1 MKKVL
6 IELKEAVALNPVW
19 RLSSPINFSLCEGEN
34 ILVVGRNGAGKT
46 MLINT
51 ILGNYPLR
59 EGSRDYFF
67 DGYTSNHMYDNV
79 KYLAFNDNGSV
90 SDYYQQRWNSF
101 DQEDAV
107 MVDSVLADYGDKEY
121 LAQLLKVLNIEHVVG
136 KKLLSLSNGE
146 LRKLQIIK
154 TLISKPAVL
163 IIDNPY
169 IGLDITSRV
178 SLENL
183 FSALSKNLKTSL
195 IIVQSRLYSIPD
207 FITHIVSV
215 KDMCCL
221 PKVTVQEYLRR
232 NIPENFEDKETLEQ
246 KVMAIP
252 SGTDE
257 NGSDEIVNLNNV
269 TVRYG
274 DEVLIRDVS
283 WNVRKGQKWALLGDN
298 GSGKSTLLSLICA
311 DNPQGY
317 ACDMRLFGRKRG
329 SGESI
334 WEIKKRIG
342 YVSPEMYR
350 SYLLDYTVLEVVASG
365 LSDFIGLF
373 KEPDQSQIDRCM
385 MWLDLFGIKDLAD
398 KSFLRISSGE
408 QRIVLLTRA
417 FVKDPELLIL
427 DEPLHGLDSINC
439 QIVRTI
445 IEAFCNRPNKT
456 LIMVTHYP
464 KELPSSITNTLILKY
479 KG

>member
-408 QRIVLLTRA
+408 QRIALLTRA

>member
-1 MKKVL
+1 MNKVI
-6 IELKEAVALNPVW
+6 IELKDAVALNPVW

-34 ILVVGRNGAGKT
+34 ILVVGRNGAGKS

-59 EGSRDYFF
+59 DGSRDYFF
-67 DGYTSNHMYDNV
+67 DGYSSNHMYDNV

-107 MVDSVLADYGDKEY
+107 MVDSVLAEYGDKEY
-121 LAQLLKVLNIEHVVG
+121 LAQLLKMLNIEHVVG

-154 TLISKPAVL
+154 TLVSKPAVL

-169 IGLDITSRV
+169 IGLDIKSRA

-195 IIVQSRLYSIPD
+195 IIVQSRLYYIPD
-207 FITHIVSV
+207 FITHVVSV

-221 PKVTVQEYLRR
+221 PKITVQEYLK
-232 NIPENFEDKETLEQ
+232 NYTPETFDDKELLEK
-246 KVMAIP
+246 KVLAIP
-252 SGTDE
+252 YSPTDD
-257 NGSDEIVNLNNV
+257 NSAEIVNLNNV

-274 DEVLIRDVS
+274 DEILLRDLS

-311 DNPQGY
+311 DNPLGY

-365 LSDFIGLF
+365 LSDYIGLF
-373 KEPDQSQIDRCM
+373 KEPDKSQIEICM
-385 MWLDLFGIKDLAD
+385 KWLDLFGIKDLAD

-408 QRIVLLTRA
+408 Q
-417 FVKDPELLIL
+417 
-427 DEPLHGLDSINC
+427 
-439 QIVRTI
+439 
-445 IEAFCNRPNKT
+445 
-456 LIMVTHYP
+456 
-464 KELPSSITNTLILKY
+464 
-479 KG
+479 

>member
-121 LAQLLKVLNIEHVVG
+121 LTQLLKVLNIEHVVG

-169 IGLDITSRV
+169 IGLDITSRM

-221 PKVTVQEYLRR
+221 PKATVQEYIRR

-385 MWLDLFGIKDLAD
+385 MWLDLFG
-398 KSFLRISSGE
+398 
-408 QRIVLLTRA
+408 
-417 FVKDPELLIL
+417 
-427 DEPLHGLDSINC
+427 
-439 QIVRTI
+439 
-445 IEAFCNRPNKT
+445 
-456 LIMVTHYP
+456 
-464 KELPSSITNTLILKY
+464 
-479 KG
+479 

>member
-6 IELKEAVALNPVW
+6 IELKEAVALNPAW

-67 DGYTSNHMYDNV
+67 DGYSSNHMYDNV

-107 MVDSVLADYGDKEY
+107 MVDSVLDEFGDKEY
-121 LAQLLKVLNIEHVVG
+121 LTQLLKMLNIEHVVG

-169 IGLDITSRV
+169 IGLDIKSRV

-195 IIVQSRLYSIPD
+195 IIVQSRLYNIPD

-215 KDMCCL
+215 KDMRCL
-221 PKVTVQEYLRR
+221 PKVTVQEYLKSYT
-232 NIPENFEDKETLEQ
+232 PENFEDKKTLEQ

-252 SGTDE
+252 YSPTD
-257 NGSDEIVNLNNV
+257 NSSDEIVNLNNV

-274 DEVLIRDVS
+274 DEVLLRDLS

-317 ACDMRLFGRKRG
+317 ACDMRLFGRRRG

-373 KEPDQSQIDRCM
+373 KEPDQSQIEICM

-398 KSFLRISSGE
+398 RSFLRISSGE
-408 QRIVLLTRA
+408 QRIALLTRA

-427 DEPLHGLDSINC
+427 DEPLHGLDAVNC
-439 QIVRTI
+439 QIVRII

-464 KELPSSITNTLILKY
+464 EELPASITDTLTLVY